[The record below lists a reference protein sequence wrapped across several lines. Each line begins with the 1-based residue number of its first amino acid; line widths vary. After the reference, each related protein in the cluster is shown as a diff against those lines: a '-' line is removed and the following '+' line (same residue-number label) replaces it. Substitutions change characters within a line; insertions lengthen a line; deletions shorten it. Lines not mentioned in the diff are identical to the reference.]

1 MRKPALS
8 PREGGATLVISLIM
22 LTLITV
28 LVTNAF
34 TMSVTDVQS
43 VTNRQL
49 RGEAI
54 AAANKA
60 IEQIVSS
67 PFTTAPTAESIEV
80 DIDND
85 ERIDYRVDFA
95 APRCVSASPISGS
108 GVPPSSLSLGS
119 AFAVSTTDHYQTVW
133 DLDGTVLHAASGT
146 SVRVRQ
152 GVRVLLTQAQF
163 DDVCT

>member
-1 MRKPALS
+1 MKERAPS
-8 PREGGATLVISLIM
+8 SHQSGATLVIALIM

-67 PFTTAPTAESIEV
+67 PFTSDPTGESIDV

-85 ERIDYRVDFA
+85 ARVDYRVDFA
-95 APRCVSASPISGS
+95 APECVSANQLAGS
-108 GVPPSSLSLGS
+108 GVPPSSVSLGS
-119 AFAVSTTDHYQTVW
+119 SFAVSATNHYQTMW
-133 DLDGTVLHAASGT
+133 DIDGTVFHPASGT

-163 DDVCT
+163 DDVCK